1 MLRAL
6 IFDMDGVICD
16 SEKLHMRAFQAVLQE
31 EGLHLLDNDYYD
43 KYLAFDD
50 RGVFGAIYQENGRA
64 LEPLQ
69 MKNLLARKAR
79 CLEEEMKERLMI
91 YPGVEAFVK
100 RAAEKYPLA
109 LATGSRRLEVEFVL
123 RKAKLR
129 GVFAAIVSADDVE
142 KGKPDPE
149 SFVRALALLNDFRLQ
164 GTDVIQASD
173 CLVIE
178 DSRHGL
184 AAARSAGMKSMAMT
198 TSYKAD
204 QLSGAN
210 LIADSFVGLEL
221 PQMEKLFL

>member
-1 MLRAL
+1 MMRAL

-16 SEKLHMRAFQAVLQE
+16 SEKLHMHAFQKVLVE
-31 EGLHLLDNDYYD
+31 EGLHLLDNDYYE

-50 RGVFGAIYQENGRA
+50 RGCFTAIYANAGRPMDD
-64 LEPLQ
+64 LKL
-69 MKNLLARKAR
+69 KNLIMRKGR
-79 CLEEEMKERLMI
+79 YLEEEMKERLMI

-100 RAAEKYPLA
+100 KVAGRYPVA

-123 RKAKLR
+123 RKAHLR
-129 GVFAAIVSADDVE
+129 GVFSAIVSADDVK

-149 SFVRALALLNDFRLQ
+149 SFILALKLLNDFRLQ
-164 GTDVIQASD
+164 GTPIIPAIG

-184 AAARSAGMKSMAMT
+184 TAAKAAGMKSMALT
-198 TSYKAD
+198 TSYKASE
-204 QLSGAN
+204 LKGAN

-221 PQMEKLFL
+221 NKLEKLFV